1 MSTSGK
7 TAWTKNKWR
16 KNARRRGHKGSHLV
30 TASDI
35 DGTAKA
41 VITRRKI
48 FLTLSK
54 FSTTA
59 SNFNWWLI
67 SPKEVKTLKI
77 LAKPWISTIF
87 FWFLFKFVK
96 TFSFIDF
103 IPFPFYFVWN
113 MGNMEE
119 IGTLHITSTPA
130 KFDSDGC
137 QDLSLQV
144 AAGGRG
150 TILNKYLFSLYIC
163 FLLLLLGD

>member
-67 SPKEVKTLKI
+67 SPKEVKTLK
-77 LAKPWISTIF
+77 KYWRNHEYRQ
-87 FWFLFKFVK
+87 
-96 TFSFIDF
+96 FSSGF
-103 IPFPFYFVWN
+103 
-113 MGNMEE
+113 
-119 IGTLHITSTPA
+119 
-130 KFDSDGC
+130 C
-137 QDLSLQV
+137 LSLLKLFPLLILFLSLFILFGTWEIWKKSGLN
-144 AAGGRG
+144 AAHIPPTNSTRTAVRTCHSQSPRGGREQA
-150 TILNKYLFSLYIC
+150 
-163 FLLLLLGD
+163 